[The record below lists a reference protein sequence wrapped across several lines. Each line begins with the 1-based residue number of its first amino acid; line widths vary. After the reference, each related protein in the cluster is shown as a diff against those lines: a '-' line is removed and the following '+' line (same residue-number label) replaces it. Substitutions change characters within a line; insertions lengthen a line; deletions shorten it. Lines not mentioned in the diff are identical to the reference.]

1 MPKTHTILIADSLML
16 RQKFQPFTLTR
27 PGWDLRVG
35 LGTLLEKWQWL
46 FGAQGSVVGIV
57 PEELKGLFD
66 GVCENNVEAFVGAR
80 AEHAST
86 HEWIILDS
94 RALPSKSIVEWA
106 LHDRSTQDAD
116 YLIIDNQVLGVKASD
131 PNVATHS
138 VKAILEGALDD
149 TREAEGEDPAKQD
162 QQIEGRTLQHLWDL
176 FLHNGD
182 EIRADIG
189 YDGIPEALGLKTAKA
204 SKLPRGVVCD
214 NPIGLWLHPNAVVE
228 PGTVCITSEGPIIVM
243 DGAHV
248 KAGSMLRG
256 PLVISHHATI
266 SMGAKLYGNTTIGPW
281 CKVGGEVKNSIFHS
295 YSNKGHE
302 GFLGNSVV
310 GQWVNLGADTN
321 ISNLKN
327 NYGSV
332 RIWDMASNEWTNS
345 QQQYV
350 GCFLG
355 DHTKTS
361 INTMLNTGTVTG
373 VSALIFGGGFPPKF
387 IPSFAWMDAS
397 KPNESTTYDIDKA
410 IVDMARMMSRRGV
423 ETQEVYKA
431 HMLSLYKGQHNR
443 SATSSS

>member
-1 MPKTHTILIADSLML
+1 MPKSYTILIADSSSM
-16 RQKFQPFTLTR
+16 RRNFQPFTLTR
-27 PGWDLRVG
+27 PAWDLRVG

-46 FGAQGSVVGIV
+46 FGGQGSVVGIV
-57 PEELKGLFD
+57 PEALKGLFD
-66 GVCENNVEAFVGAR
+66 GVCEKNVEAFVGAR
-80 AEHAST
+80 ADNSSP
-86 HEWIILDS
+86 HEWIVLES
-94 RALPSKSIVEWA
+94 RVLPSKKILEWA
-106 LHDRSTQDAD
+106 LQEESMDHPS
-116 YLIIDNQVLGVKASD
+116 YLTVGGLVCGVKTSNPSEAIQ
-131 PNVATHS
+131 S
-138 VKAILEGALDD
+138 VQAISKGALHV
-149 TREAEGEDPAKQD
+149 AQD
-162 QQIEGRTLQHLWDL
+162 HPKPQEQPIHDVEGRTLNHLWDL

-182 EIRADIG
+182 EIRSDIT
-189 YDGIPEALGLKTAKA
+189 YDGVPEVLGLKTAKA

-214 NPIGLWLHPNAVVE
+214 NPNALWLHPNAVVE
-228 PGTVCITSEGPIIVM
+228 PGTICMTTDGPIIVM

-256 PLVISHHATI
+256 PLVIGHHASI

-281 CKVGGEVKNSIFHS
+281 CKVGGEVNNCIFHS
-295 YSNKGHE
+295 YSNKGHD

-321 ISNLKN
+321 SSNLKN

-332 RIWDMASNEWTNS
+332 RIWDMASGDWVDSE
-345 QQQYV
+345 QQFA

-397 KPNESTTYDIDKA
+397 RPEEATAYDIDKA
-410 IVDMARMMSRRGV
+410 IVDMERMMSRRGV
-423 ETQEVYKA
+423 ETPEIYKA
-431 HMLSLYKGQHNR
+431 HMLALYKEQLNR
-443 SATSSS
+443 PATSSS

>member
-1 MPKTHTILIADSLML
+1 MSKTYTVLIADSLAM
-16 RQKFQPFTLTR
+16 RQDFQPFTLTR
-27 PGWDLRVG
+27 PGWDLRIG

-57 PEELKGLFD
+57 PEPLKGLFD

-80 AEHAST
+80 AEDTSK

-94 RALPSKSIVEWA
+94 RVLPSKDILEWA
-106 LHDRSTQDAD
+106 LQESSQDQNN
-116 YLIIDNQVLGVKASD
+116 LLVDNQVLGVKASD
-131 PNVATHS
+131 SMVATQS
-138 VKAILEGALDD
+138 VKAILNGALDD
-149 TREAEGEDPAKQD
+149 TRKGEQPQHELS
-162 QQIEGRTLQHLWDL
+162 QQVEGRILHHLWDL
-176 FLHNGD
+176 FVHNGD
-182 EIRADIG
+182 EIQADITN
-189 YDGIPEALGLKTAKA
+189 DRVPEALGLKTAKA

-214 NPIGLWLHPNAVVE
+214 NPSGLWLHPYAVIE
-228 PGTVCITSEGPIIVM
+228 PGTVCITTEGPIIVM

-256 PLVISHHATI
+256 PLVIGHHTSI
-266 SMGAKLYGNTTIGPW
+266 SMGSKLYGNTTIGPW

-302 GFLGNSVV
+302 GYLGNSVV

-321 ISNLKN
+321 TSNLKN
-327 NYGSV
+327 NYGFV
-332 RIWDMASNEWTNS
+332 RIWNMAAMDWIESK
-345 QQQYV
+345 QQYA

-373 VSALIFGGGFPPKF
+373 VSAFIFGSGFPPKF

-410 IVDMARMMSRRGV
+410 IVDMERMMSRRGV

-431 HMLSLYKGQHNR
+431 HMLSLYKGQQNR
-443 SATSSS
+443 SSS